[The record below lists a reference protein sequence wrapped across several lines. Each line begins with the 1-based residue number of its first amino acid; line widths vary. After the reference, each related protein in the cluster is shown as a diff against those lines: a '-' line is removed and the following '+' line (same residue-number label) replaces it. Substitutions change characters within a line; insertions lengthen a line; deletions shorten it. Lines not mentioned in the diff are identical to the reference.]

1 MEFLTDLF
9 VSSYEYYQ
17 AGPWWQAYIVISIGT
32 VLLGPTAGVLLGAEI
47 SAGHVAFVPTLATY
61 AVSVSVRD
69 YCLFSIIDSGINRQ
83 GSWLNSWLK
92 SFDFGRKIIAFCHKK
107 VRQPLL
113 REAVD
118 GGLYLPK
125 LIGFRLTKVFPPY
138 ASIVMTGAG
147 AFLKKPKLLMLSVI
161 TITQTAYSWVI
172 LRLGKWQWGIYTFL
186 ALLAIVVVLQMIRQY
201 KRPLLRWYIRFLPS
215 QK

>member
-1 MEFLTDLF
+1 MEFFTDLF
-9 VSSYEYYQ
+9 VSLYEYYQ
-17 AGPWWQAYIVISIGT
+17 AGPWWQVYTVISIGT
-32 VLLGPTAGVLLGAEI
+32 ILLGPTAGVLLGAEI

-69 YCLFSIIDSGINRQ
+69 YCLFRVINSSVNRQ
-83 GSWLNSWLK
+83 DSWLK
-92 SFDFGRKIIAFCHKK
+92 SFSLGRKVIAFCHKK

-161 TITQTAYSWVI
+161 AVTQTAYSWI
-172 LRLGKWQWGIYTFL
+172 MLRLGKWQWGIYIFL
-186 ALLAIVVVLQMIRQY
+186 TLLATIVVLQTICQY
-201 KRPLLRWYIRFLPS
+201 KRSLLRWYIRFLPS
-215 QK
+215 QN